1 MKRGIVLEIEE
12 SEYRRWKKRIKEL
25 EYLSIEKYLL
35 DLVEQDIEH
44 DFCENKL
51 LLEEDEGQGIHN

>member
-12 SEYRRWKKRIKEL
+12 RDYRRWKKRAKGLEWGLEDYIAEL
-25 EYLSIEKYLL
+25 
-35 DLVEQDIEH
+35 VAQDIEF

-51 LLEEDEGQGIHN
+51 LLKEDEG